1 MVHFDKNEE
10 LMTSVTASE
19 NETVKIVDGRK
30 IEITTVSDLLFANRI
45 MEDSLVYQ

>member
-19 NETVKIVDGRK
+19 K